1 MQVIFLPFQ
10 NTEML
15 PDCALSIGNFD
26 GVHYGHRELLKRLRK
41 EADARNLRASLLTF
55 EPHSKNPF
63 NKPSRLSTLRDKLT
77 LLSQTNMLDQVFVCR
92 FTKEFAALHAQD
104 FIDQILIKKL
114 KTKYLLI
121 GEDFR
126 FGANRLGDIA
136 HLTRQQQFATET
148 MPMILIAGERVS
160 SSLVRDA
167 LIKGDLD
174 KANRLL
180 VKPYQITGKV
190 AYGRA
195 FGKQLG
201 FPTANIYLPYSKPVF
216 EGVFIVEA
224 TGIFGKKYGVANLGK
239 SPTVHYNCHYKL
251 ETYLFDYSSILYGQ
265 RLTVYFVKKLRAEK
279 HFESIEALK
288 AQIRQDVVQAKKY
301 WELQ

>member
-1 MQVIFLPFQ
+1 MQVILLPFQ
-10 NTEML
+10 NIKTL

-26 GVHYGHRELLKRLRK
+26 GIHYGHRELLKRLRK

-92 FTKEFAALHAQD
+92 FTKEFAALRAQD
-104 FIDQILIKKL
+104 FIDQILIEKL

-121 GEDFR
+121 GEDFH
-126 FGANRLGDIA
+126 FGANRLGNIT
-136 HLTRQQQFATET
+136 HLTRQQQFVTET
-148 MPMILIAGERVS
+148 MPTAFIAGERVS

-167 LIKGDLD
+167 LIKGNLD
-174 KANRLL
+174 KAHRLL

-201 FPTANIYLPYSKPVF
+201 FPTANIYLPCSKPVF

-224 TGIFGKKYGVANLGK
+224 TGVFGKKYGVANLGK

-251 ETYLFDYSSILYGQ
+251 ETYLFDYCGTLYGQ
-265 RLTVYFVKKLRAEK
+265 RMTVYFIKKLRTEK
-279 HFESIEALK
+279 RFDNVEALK
-288 AQIRQDVVQAKKY
+288 VQIHQDVVQAKKY
-301 WELQ
+301 WGLQ